1 MNKKNNLFLIILSIL
16 LLMISFFYF
25 IAVFYIE
32 NIIES
37 NIEVKRNNIIKN
49 EKYEIK
55 KSLKTKE
62 LKLIKNQNN
71 IHYSDFF
78 EPLRTLFNKNK
89 NFNIISSNKISNSKN
104 KVYSDIKNLLIIIVI
119 ILITLAFISTYL
131 ISKTIEISFL
141 KTMKKDIKNLNFIL
155 QKKDYQL
162 QKKLHID
169 ELTNLED
176 LYSLKE
182 YTKKQEFSTLFIIDI
197 DSFDNINKLY
207 GYDIGD
213 KVLNSYAKVLLN
225 FSKNKEYKT
234 YRLYSNTFAL
244 LSQKEEFKIDEYYKD
259 INNLIHN
266 KRTIYI
272 KKDFSANNKLKI
284 ELDINIGVSLYEDK
298 AINKANIALNE
309 AKKID
314 KRFFIYNES
323 LQDKKRIKDLEIVRE
338 EIIQAI
344 KENNVKPFFQAIVD
358 KQQNIEKYEVL
369 MRLKKNSDEYL
380 APFYFLDTAI
390 KTKLYK
396 DLSKIII
403 EKAFKTALEYK
414 IRLSINLSLSDII
427 DNEIVELLDCYLETD
442 SILNNLITFEILEN
456 EHIQDIDLIHS
467 FVQKYRKLGI
477 KFALD
482 DFGSGYSNFS
492 NILTIKPD
500 YIKIDGSLIKN
511 IDVDKNSYELVKS
524 ILTFSKEL
532 NIKTIAEFIHKKE
545 IFEIT
550 KELGVDMF
558 QGYYFSKPLPTIRE
572 TRTK

>member
-32 NIIES
+32 NIIEN
-37 NIEVKRNNIIKN
+37 NIETKKSNIIKDK
-49 EKYEIK
+49 KYYAK
-55 KSLKTKE
+55 KSLKNKE
-62 LKLIKNQNN
+62 
-71 IHYSDFF
+71 
-78 EPLRTLFNKNK
+78 
-89 NFNIISSNKISNSKN
+89 FNIINSNKISISKN
-104 KVYSDIKNLLIIIVI
+104 KVSSDIKNLLIIIVI
-119 ILITLAFISTYL
+119 ILIILAFISTYL
-131 ISKTIEISFL
+131 ISKIIETSFL

-176 LYSLKE
+176 LYSLKL

-244 LSQKEEFKIDEYYKD
+244 LSQKKEFKIDEYYKD
-259 INNLIHN
+259 INNLINN

-272 KKDFSANNKLKI
+272 EKDFPSSNKLKI
-284 ELDINIGVSLYEDK
+284 ELDINLGVSLCQDN

-323 LQDKKRIKDLEIVRE
+323 LQDKKRIKDLEIIRE
-338 EIIQAI
+338 GIIQAI
-344 KENNVKPFFQAIVD
+344 KKNNIKAFFQPIVD
-358 KQQNIEKYEVL
+358 KEQNIEKYEVL

-380 APFYFLDTAI
+380 SPFYFLDTAI

-403 EKAFKTALEYK
+403 KKAFKTALEYK
-414 IRLSINLSLSDII
+414 IKLSINLSLSDII
-427 DNEIVELLDCYLETD
+427 DNEIVELLDYYLEKD

-456 EHIQDIDLIHS
+456 EHIQDINLIHS

-572 TRTK
+572 TRKK